1 MALVVAGVCAAN
13 AADLGMKAPPLEIAE
28 WVKGT
33 PVDLKA
39 GEGKSV
45 YVVEFWATWCP
56 PCRTSIPH
64 LSEMQKKFKDKGVVF
79 VGISTEQPPKVK
91 PFVQSMGDKMDYTVA
106 VDKAQKTAK
115 AYMGAF
121 DVNTIPHA
129 FVVDKAGKIVWH
141 GHPMEKLD
149 SAIEKALAP
158 KS

>member
-1 MALVVAGVCAAN
+1 MALTAGMYVAGAGE
-13 AADLGMKAPPLEIAE
+13 LGMKAPPLEIAE
-28 WVKGT
+28 WVKGK
-33 PVDLKA
+33 PIDLKE
-39 GEGKSV
+39 GEGKNI

-64 LSEMQKKFKDKGVVF
+64 LSDMQKKFKEKGVVF
-79 VGISTEQPPKVK
+79 VGISTEPPPKVK
-91 PFVQSMGDKMDYTVA
+91 PFVQNMGDKMNYTVA
-106 VDKAQKTAK
+106 ADKAQKTAM

-141 GHPMEKLD
+141 GHPMENLD
-149 SAIEKALAP
+149 TAIEKALGP